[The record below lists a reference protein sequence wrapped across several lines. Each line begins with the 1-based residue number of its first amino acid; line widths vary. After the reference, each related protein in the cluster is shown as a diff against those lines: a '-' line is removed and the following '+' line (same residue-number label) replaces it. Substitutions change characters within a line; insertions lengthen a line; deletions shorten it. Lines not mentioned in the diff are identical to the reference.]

1 MLRNH
6 GLHVKENHNPPHI
19 DKCKKHGPRFL
30 RLKKSLFPD
39 PKKPQIR
46 STWTHGW
53 DSRNPR
59 WGPKRIL
66 RRETE
71 MEDHTHFGKCKTHPR
86 QFRVTE
92 AWKQVSSSSEFIHSS
107 PPNPE
112 PQQGSNGLELSTYG
126 RIRENGMEGME
137 RRIEKSSY
145 GLNQIS
151 YN

>member
-1 MLRNH
+1 MGFTSRRTTIRTLTSAKNMDQDFFVSRN
-6 GLHVKENHNPPHI
+6 L
-19 DKCKKHGPRFL
+19 
-30 RLKKSLFPD
+30 SSPD

-66 RRETE
+66 RTETE

-92 AWKQVSSSSEFIHSS
+92 AWKHVSSSSEFIPSS

-151 YN
+151 